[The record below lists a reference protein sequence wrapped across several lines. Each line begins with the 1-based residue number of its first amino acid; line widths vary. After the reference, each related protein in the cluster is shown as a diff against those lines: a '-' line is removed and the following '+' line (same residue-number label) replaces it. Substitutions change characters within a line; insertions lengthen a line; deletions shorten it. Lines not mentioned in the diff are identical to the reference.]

1 MLRRFTNREHG
12 VAEQSQGALARTV
25 PAATVD
31 LVAPVQFPAAA
42 VPSARQLEGLLR
54 LAHREQ
60 AEGRFD
66 TAIALYKF
74 VLSLHPDHLEAAG
87 HLARALFCTEAW
99 DAAWTAFE
107 VRFRLMK
114 DPPRVTGRAPD
125 GDVRPVTRWTA
136 GPPPARLLVMSEQ
149 GLGDTLQF
157 ARFLPHLADAGTR
170 AAVVADPRLFALLRT
185 LPGRFDLLPSDKPG
199 TVQGID
205 AWAPMLDLPRLLG
218 IGPDRFAE
226 PMPYLRADPARIAR
240 WRERI
245 GPQGLRIGIAWQGN
259 PKAPVDA
266 RRSAPLAAFAP
277 LAAIDGI
284 RLISLQRGPGEEQI
298 ASVAFAGRIE
308 TLGPSFDDGPDAFA
322 DTAAIL
328 HVLDA
333 VVTVDTAL
341 VHVAGALGR
350 PAHLLL
356 QWGWADWR
364 WAARPDDTPWYP
376 TVRLHRQPRAGD
388 WESALRSACTALAP
402 RAAPVAPA
410 GRLVATPI
418 GIGELVDK
426 LTILDIKAEKIS
438 DPERRG
444 NVLHERALL
453 ADVLQGLALDPATTG
468 ALVARLA
475 AVNRELWEVEDAL
488 RLCEKAGTFDAGFVA
503 LARSVYRL
511 NDERAAVKRSL
522 NRVTGSDVVEEK
534 SYA

>member
-1 MLRRFTNREHG
+1 MLMRFANREDC
-12 VAEQSQGALARTV
+12 VAEQLAGTLARTV
-25 PAATVD
+25 PQETVD
-31 LVAPVQFPAAA
+31 PAMPVTAKTPAA
-42 VPSARQLEGLLR
+42 PSAKQLEALLR

-60 AEGRFD
+60 AEGRFG
-66 TAIALYKF
+66 TAIALYRF
-74 VLSLHPDHLEAAG
+74 ALALQPDHLEAAG
-87 HLARALFCTEAW
+87 HLARALFCTEDW
-99 DAAWTAFE
+99 TAAWAAFE

-125 GDVRPVTRWTA
+125 GEVRPVTRWTE

-157 ARFLPHLADAGTR
+157 ARFLPRLADAGIR

-226 PMPYLRADPARIAR
+226 PMPYLRADPDRIAR

-245 GPQGLRIGIAWQGN
+245 GAHGLRVGIAWQGN

-266 RRSAPLAAFAP
+266 RRSAPLAVFAP
-277 LAAIDGI
+277 LAALAGI

-298 ASVAFAGRIE
+298 ADVAFADRIE

-322 DTAAIL
+322 DTAAVL

-376 TVRLHRQPRAGD
+376 SVRLHRQHRAGD
-388 WESALRSACTALAP
+388 WDSAVLSACAALAP
-402 RAAPVAPA
+402 PTAPA
-410 GRLVATPI
+410 RRMVATPI
-418 GIGELVDK
+418 GVGELIDK
-426 LTILDIKAEKIS
+426 LTILDIKAEKIR
-438 DPERRG
+438 DPERRA
-444 NVLHERALL
+444 NVLHEWRLL
-453 ADVLQGLALDPATTG
+453 AEAVQGLTLDPALTSD
-468 ALVARLA
+468 LVARLA
-475 AVNRELWEVEDAL
+475 TVNRELWEVEDAL
-488 RLCEKAGTFDAGFVA
+488 RLCEKAGRFDDDFVA

-511 NDERAAVKRSL
+511 NDERAALKRSL

>member
-1 MLRRFTNREHG
+1 MLNRFANREHG
-12 VAEQSQGALARTV
+12 VAEQSAGTLTPTV
-25 PAATVD
+25 PPAVVD
-31 LVAPVQFPAAA
+31 PAAPVAAPAPAA
-42 VPSARQLEGLLR
+42 PSARQLEALLR

-66 TAIALYKF
+66 TAIALYRF
-74 VLSLHPDHLEAAG
+74 VLSLQSDHLEAAG
-87 HLARALFCTEAW
+87 HLARALFCTEDW
-99 DAAWTAFE
+99 TAAWAAFE

-125 GDVRPVTRWTA
+125 GDVRPVTRWTG

-157 ARFLPHLADAGTR
+157 ARFLPRLADAGIR

-185 LPGRFDLLPSDKPG
+185 LPGRVDLLPSDKPG

-226 PMPYLRADPARIAR
+226 PTPYLRADPDRIAR

-277 LAAIDGI
+277 LASIAGI

-298 ASVAFAGRIE
+298 ADVAFADRIE

-376 TVRLHRQPRAGD
+376 SVRLHRQPRAGD
-388 WESALRSACTALAP
+388 WDSALRSACAALAP
-402 RAAPVAPA
+402 ATAPA
-410 GRLVATPI
+410 SRLVATPI
-418 GIGELVDK
+418 GIGELIDK
-426 LTILDIKAEKIS
+426 LTILDIKAEKIG

-444 NVLHERALL
+444 NVLHERRLL
-453 ADVLQGLALDPATTG
+453 AEALQDLALDPAATG
-468 ALVARLA
+468 DLVARLA

-488 RLCEKAGTFDAGFVA
+488 RLCEKAGRFDGEFVA

-511 NDERAAVKRSL
+511 NDERAAVKRRL

>member
-1 MLRRFTNREHG
+1 MLNRFANREHG
-12 VAEQSQGALARTV
+12 VAEQSAGTLTPTV
-25 PAATVD
+25 PPAVVD
-31 LVAPVQFPAAA
+31 PAAPVAAPAPAA
-42 VPSARQLEGLLR
+42 PSARQLEALLR

-66 TAIALYKF
+66 TAIALYRF
-74 VLSLHPDHLEAAG
+74 VLSLQSDHLEAAG
-87 HLARALFCTEAW
+87 HLARALFCTEDW
-99 DAAWTAFE
+99 TAAWAAFE

-125 GDVRPVTRWTA
+125 GDVRPVTRWTG

-157 ARFLPHLADAGTR
+157 ARFLPRLADAGIR

-185 LPGRFDLLPSDKPG
+185 LPGRVDLLPSDKPG

-226 PMPYLRADPARIAR
+226 PTPYLRADPDRIAR

-277 LAAIDGI
+277 LAAIAGI

-298 ASVAFAGRIE
+298 ADVAFADRIE

-376 TVRLHRQPRAGD
+376 SVRLHRQPGAGD
-388 WESALRSACTALAP
+388 WDSALRSACAALAP
-402 RAAPVAPA
+402 ATAPT

-418 GIGELVDK
+418 GIGELIDK
-426 LTILDIKAEKIS
+426 LTILDIKAEKIG

-444 NVLHERALL
+444 NVLHERRLL
-453 ADVLQGLALDPATTG
+453 AEALRDLALDPAATG
-468 ALVARLA
+468 DLVARLA

-488 RLCEKAGTFDAGFVA
+488 RLCEKAGRFDGEFVA

-511 NDERAAVKRSL
+511 NDERAAVKRRL

>member
-1 MLRRFTNREHG
+1 MLMRFANREHG
-12 VAEQSQGALARTV
+12 VAEQSAGTLDQTV
-25 PAATVD
+25 PPATAA
-31 LVAPVQFPAAA
+31 PGPAA
-42 VPSARQLEGLLR
+42 PSARQLEALLR

-74 VLSLHPDHLEAAG
+74 VLSLVHDHLEAAG
-87 HLARALFCTEAW
+87 HLARALFCTEDW
-99 DAAWTAFE
+99 TAAWAAFE

-125 GDVRPVTRWTA
+125 GEVRPVTRWTG

-157 ARFLPHLADAGTR
+157 ARFLPRLAESGIR

-226 PMPYLRADPARIAR
+226 PMPYLRADPDRIAR

-277 LAAIDGI
+277 LADIAGI

-298 ASVAFAGRIE
+298 ADVAFADRIE

-376 TVRLHRQPRAGD
+376 SVRLHRQSKSGD
-388 WESALRSACTALAP
+388 WDSALRSACAALNP
-402 RAAPVAPA
+402 PAAPT

-418 GIGELVDK
+418 GIGELIDK

-453 ADVLQGLALDPATTG
+453 ADVLQGLALDPGTTG
-468 ALVARLA
+468 ELVARLA

-488 RLCEKAGTFDAGFVA
+488 RLCEKAVRFDAGFVA